1 MRLEDMDVDHIYA
14 GVSVLVQFESMT
26 RRTMSKPHAAVIAWD
41 DEIILW
47 VLPCLFLLARAYGSK
62 TF

>member
-1 MRLEDMDVDHIYA
+1 MRLENMDVNYIYA
-14 GVSVLVQFESMT
+14 GVCVLIEFESIM
-26 RRTMSKPHAAVIAWD
+26 RRTMSKPHAAVVEWD

-47 VLPCLFLLARAYGSK
+47 VLPHPFLLVRAYGSK

>member
-1 MRLEDMDVDHIYA
+1 MRLENMDVDYIYV
-14 GVSVLVQFESMT
+14 GVCVVVQSESTT
-26 RRTMSKPHAAVIAWD
+26 RRTMSKPHATVVEWD

-47 VLPCLFLLARAYGSK
+47 VLLYPFLLVRAYGSK